1 MTDLRRDRPP
11 VSTLPAAALWQPRSR
26 QIREFRAALVSV
38 LLCAGLMILPALAAL
53 DLGVALECRNLDR
66 GACVALVMR
75 LAH

>member
-1 MTDLRRDRPP
+1 MTDIRRDRPT

-26 QIREFRAALVSV
+26 QIRELRAALVSV

-75 LAH
+75 LAQ